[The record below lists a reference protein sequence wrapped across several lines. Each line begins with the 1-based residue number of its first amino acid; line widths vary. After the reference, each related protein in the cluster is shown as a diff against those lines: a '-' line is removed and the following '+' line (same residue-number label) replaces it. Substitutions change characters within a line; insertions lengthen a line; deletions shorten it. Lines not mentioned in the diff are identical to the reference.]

1 MARLTENISFGRRAA
16 LLIVAGVL
24 IPTLAVIFIDHF
36 EKLVIY
42 NPTQSVPTGFY
53 RYAGKEVMPG
63 AIVLLRTP
71 EAVREYTSRYYGS
84 QKPMKY
90 FLKPVLAA
98 GGDKVCYRDGR
109 FLLNG
114 EEFAGVESID
124 SNGNPL
130 PVWKEC
136 RVLEED
142 EIFVYSDRVRNSFD
156 SRYYGPVKKSRIVG
170 AFVKI
175 LGQ

>member
-1 MARLTENISFGRRAA
+1 MAPISENIRFGRKAA
-16 LLIVAGVL
+16 LLIVAGLLLQV
-24 IPTLAVIFIDHF
+24 LAVICIDHF

-42 NPTQSVPTGFY
+42 NPTPSVPEGFY
-53 RYAGKEVMPG
+53 RYAGKEIVPK
-63 AIVLLRTP
+63 AIILLRTP
-71 EAVREYTSRYYGS
+71 EAVKEYTSRYYGS
-84 QKPMKY
+84 QEPMKY
-90 FLKPVLAA
+90 FLKPVLAVR
-98 GGDKVCYRDGR
+98 GDKVCYREGR

-114 EEFAGVESID
+114 EGFAGAESID

-142 EIFVYSDRVRNSFD
+142 EVFVYSDRVKNSLD
-156 SRYYGPVKKSRIVG
+156 SRYYGPVKKERTVG

-175 LGQ
+175 